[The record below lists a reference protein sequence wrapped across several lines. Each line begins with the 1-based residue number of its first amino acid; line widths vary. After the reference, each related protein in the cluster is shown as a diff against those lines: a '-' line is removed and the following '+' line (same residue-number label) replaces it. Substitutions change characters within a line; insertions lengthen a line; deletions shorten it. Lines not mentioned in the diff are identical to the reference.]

1 MAKNLGTWV
10 VIIGIILII
19 GVLLNIALSLQISN
33 TLAEIKGTAG
43 TEAAAPTQQQAAPT
57 QQKVNVAIGDAPVKG
72 KADAKVTI
80 IEFSDPSCPF
90 CGAATGGNAQVVAY
104 LQQRDSSWTAP
115 VPGIMKDYVD
125 TGKVKIAFKYFPGHG
140 KGADAMKIM
149 WCSNDQG
156 KFWEVH
162 DKMFANQDKMEAG
175 DTAGLKKL
183 AVDAGVDSAKLESCL
198 SSGKYDAKLQSDMA
212 EGRSAGVSGTPAFI
226 INGQMVVGAQSYTD
240 MKQVIDAAL
249 AS

>member
-1 MAKNLGTWV
+1 
-10 VIIGIILII
+10 
-19 GVLLNIALSLQISN
+19 
-33 TLAEIKGTAG
+33 
-43 TEAAAPTQQQAAPT
+43 
-57 QQKVNVAIGDAPVKG
+57 
-72 KADAKVTI
+72 
-80 IEFSDPSCPF
+80 
-90 CGAATGGNAQVVAY
+90 
-104 LQQRDSSWTAP
+104 
-115 VPGIMKDYVD
+115 
-125 TGKVKIAFKYFPGHG
+125 
-140 KGADAMKIM
+140 
-149 WCSNDQG
+149 
-156 KFWEVH
+156 
-162 DKMFANQDKMEAG
+162 MEAG